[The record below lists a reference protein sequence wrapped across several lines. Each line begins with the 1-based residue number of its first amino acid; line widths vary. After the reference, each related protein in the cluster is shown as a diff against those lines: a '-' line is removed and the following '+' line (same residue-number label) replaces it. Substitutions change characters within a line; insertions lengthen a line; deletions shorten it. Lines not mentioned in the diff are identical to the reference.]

1 MMAHSENWD
10 VVGPGKLVS
19 HRFAPGQKLV
29 SGLASFAE
37 ANRITRAVI
46 VSCIGSVTDLRL
58 RNLSGFDPNGNPQF
72 QDHDLSEVM
81 EIVSA
86 EGNIVPLPDGGIRTH
101 IHVVAARPSGEVIGG
116 HCEEATICTGGY
128 MFLHVLETQ

>member
-1 MMAHSENWD
+1 MVKSEKWNA
-10 VVGPGKLVS
+10 VQPGKLVS
-19 HRFAPGQKLV
+19 YRFTPGQKLV

-37 ANRITRAVI
+37 ANGITSAVI

-58 RNLSGFDPNGNPQF
+58 HNLGGIDAEGAFQF
-72 QDHDLSEVM
+72 EDHHLSEVM

-86 EGNIVPLPDGGIRTH
+86 EGHIVPTPDGGIRTH
-101 IHVVAARPSGEVIGG
+101 IHVVAAKPSGTVIGG

-128 MFLHVLETQ
+128 MFLQVLETE

>member
-1 MMAHSENWD
+1 MADTEKWNT
-10 VVGPGKLVS
+10 VKPGKLLS
-19 HRFAPGQKLV
+19 HRFTPGQQLV

-37 ANRITRAVI
+37 ENRITSAVI

-58 RNLSGFDPNGNPQF
+58 HNLSGLDAEGAAQF
-72 QDHDLSEVM
+72 QDHHLSEVL

-86 EGNIVPLPDGGIRTH
+86 EGNITPTPDGGIRTH
-101 IHVVAARPSGEVIGG
+101 IHIVVAKPSGEVIGG

-128 MFLHVLETQ
+128 MFLQVLET